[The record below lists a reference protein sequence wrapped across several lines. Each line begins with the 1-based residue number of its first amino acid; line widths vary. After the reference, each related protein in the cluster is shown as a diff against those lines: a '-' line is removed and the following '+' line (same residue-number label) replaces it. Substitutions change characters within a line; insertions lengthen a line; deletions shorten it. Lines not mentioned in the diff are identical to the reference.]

1 MNQKYSIMKA
11 YKLIITTLAALM
23 LIQPC
28 LLKAD
33 EATDI
38 LKKMDKV
45 LYGPDDQTSTVKMI
59 LTDRN
64 GNERIREAN
73 IWQKGSE
80 KRLFRFTVPAAEAGI
95 AFLSLPGDVMYIY
108 MPAFGRE
115 RRIASHVKNQGFA
128 GTDFTYEDLEA
139 KEYAKT
145 YSPKLLEEKEDR
157 YILELT
163 PLPSYRSDYSRLIV
177 AIHKEHFYPLT
188 MEAYDR
194 GNNKVKSSVYTWKQ
208 KDGFWYSY
216 EIHATDLKRNHSTR
230 MIMTDVEFNTGIDD
244 HIFTVRNLTR

>member
-1 MNQKYSIMKA
+1 MKNQN
-11 YKLIITTLAALM
+11 IIIAALIALM
-23 LIQPC
+23 MILSSV
-28 LLKAD
+28 LKA
-33 EATDI
+33 EEPLSI
-38 LKKMDKV
+38 IKKMDKV
-45 LYGPDDQTSTVKMI
+45 LYGPSNQISTVKMI

-73 IWQKGSE
+73 IWQKGSD
-80 KRLFRFTVPAAEAGI
+80 KRLFRFTAPAAESGI
-95 AFLSLPGDVMYIY
+95 AFLSLPDDVMYIY

-145 YSPKLLEEKEDR
+145 YSPKLLEVKDGK
-157 YILELT
+157 YIMELT
-163 PLPSYRSDYSRLIV
+163 PLPTYRSDYSKLIV
-177 AIHKEHFYPLT
+177 TINKEHHYPET

-216 EIHATDLKRNHSTR
+216 EIHATDLKRDHSTR
-230 MIMTDVEFNTGIDD
+230 MIMTAVVFDTDIDD
-244 HIFTVRNLTR
+244 QIFTVRNLTR